1 MRLIHSLV
9 VNLAKFVYGD
19 RNNKRDMEGG
29 LSRKLWVDT
38 QAVSFASV
46 GGQIVDWQNLN
57 G

>member
-1 MRLIHSLV
+1 M
-9 VNLAKFVYGD
+9 NLAKFVYGD
-19 RNNKRDMEGG
+19 RNNKRDREGG

-46 GGQIVDWQNLN
+46 DTQEVDWQNLN

>member
-1 MRLIHSLV
+1 M
-9 VNLAKFVYGD
+9 NLAKFVYGD
-19 RNNKRDMEGG
+19 RNNKRDREGG

-46 GGQIVDWQNLN
+46 GTQVVDWQNLN